1 MIIPSMTIIRSYSGR
16 RSQLLLTFSEV
27 TIESDVIPKLL
38 KNSHTQASLFIE
50 RTHIHGPGSQKTGTT
65 PVYLW
70 TLRRHLCRRRRGQCL
85 HRQLVDPDLVRS
97 TPVSCFRRKCFKVL
111 TDDSAQSQ
119 IRGQCTADR
128 AARTGWDAG
137 QICPETS
144 READRDRL

>member
-1 MIIPSMTIIRSYSGR
+1 MFIPSMTIIRRYSGR
-16 RSQLLLTFSEV
+16 CSRLLLTFSEV
-27 TIESDVIPKLL
+27 TMESDAIPKLL
-38 KNSHTQASLFIE
+38 KNSHTLFLFIE

-97 TPVSCFRRKCFKVL
+97 APVSCLRRKCFKVL
-111 TDDSAQSQ
+111 TDDSAQSK

-128 AARTGWDAG
+128 AARTGRDAG
-137 QICPETS
+137 QIGPETS
-144 READRDRL
+144 REANRDRL